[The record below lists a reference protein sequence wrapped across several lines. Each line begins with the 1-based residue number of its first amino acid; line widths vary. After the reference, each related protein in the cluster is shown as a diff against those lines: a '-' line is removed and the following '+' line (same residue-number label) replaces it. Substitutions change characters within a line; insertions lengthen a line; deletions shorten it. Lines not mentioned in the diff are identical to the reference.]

1 MTTSLVDTLNGFA
14 RRIPVWS
21 VYLLLALPIPWFFY
35 QGLNGG
41 LGRDPVKGLEHLY
54 GLWALR
60 LLIAGLIVTP
70 LRRTLG
76 LNLLRFRRAIGVM
89 TFVYV
94 LSHLTVWATL
104 DVQALSRVWA
114 DVLKRPYITIGMAG
128 FLCLIPL
135 AATSNN
141 WSLRKLGARWR
152 KLHRL
157 TYAAALLA
165 ALHFLW
171 LAKGFQLEP
180 LIYGGAILALLIY
193 RLPHKRIRQRFL
205 QSRMDRV
212 RSQEL

>member
-1 MTTSLVDTLNGFA
+1 M
-14 RRIPVWS
+14 
-21 VYLLLALPIPWFFY
+21 
-35 QGLNGG
+35 
-41 LGRDPVKGLEHLY
+41 KGLEHLY

-89 TFVYV
+89 TFVYA
-94 LSHLTVWATL
+94 LAHLTVWAAL

-180 LIYGGAILALLIY
+180 LIYAAVISALLIY
-193 RLPHKRIRQRFL
+193 RLPHKRLRQRLL
-205 QSRMDRV
+205 QNGVNRI
-212 RSQEL
+212 RSQEP

>member
-1 MTTSLVDTLNGFA
+1 MAGAIDTLNSLA
-14 RRIPVWS
+14 RRVPIWS

-70 LRRTLG
+70 LRRTVG

-89 TFVYV
+89 TFVYA
-94 LSHLTVWATL
+94 LAHLTVWT
-104 DVQALSRVWA
+104 DI
-114 DVLKRPYITIGMAG
+114 LKRPYITIGMAG

-157 TYAAALLA
+157 TYVAALLA

-171 LAKGFQLEP
+171 LAKGLQLEP
-180 LIYGGAILALLIY
+180 LIYAGVILALLIY
-193 RLPHKRIRQRFL
+193 RLPFKRIRQRL
-205 QSRMDRV
+205 SQGGVNRI
-212 RSQEL
+212 RS

>member
-1 MTTSLVDTLNGFA
+1 MTRLTDALNRAA
-14 RRIPVWS
+14 RRIPVWV

-35 QGLNGG
+35 QGLTGG

-60 LLIAGLIVTP
+60 LLIAGLAISP
-70 LRRTLG
+70 LRRVFG
-76 LNLLRFRRAIGVM
+76 VNLLRFRRAIGVM
-89 TFVYV
+89 TFVYA
-94 LSHLTVWATL
+94 LAHLAVWALL
-104 DVQALSRVWA
+104 DVQGLSRIWA
-114 DVLKRPYITIGMAG
+114 DILKRPYITIGMAG
-128 FLCLIPL
+128 FLCLVPL

-157 TYAAALLA
+157 TYVAALLA

-180 LIYGGAILALLIY
+180 LVYAGLVAALLIY
-193 RLPHKRIRQRFL
+193 RLPLRGLWQKGLRGWATRKGQ
-205 QSRMDRV
+205 QGS
-212 RSQEL
+212 

>member
-1 MTTSLVDTLNGFA
+1 MAGLIDTLNSLA

-89 TFVYV
+89 TFVYA
-94 LSHLTVWATL
+94 LAHLTVWAAL

-180 LIYGGAILALLIY
+180 LIHAAVISALLIY
-193 RLPHKRIRQRFL
+193 RLPHKRLRQRLL
-205 QSRMDRV
+205 QNGVNRI
-212 RSQEL
+212 RSQEP